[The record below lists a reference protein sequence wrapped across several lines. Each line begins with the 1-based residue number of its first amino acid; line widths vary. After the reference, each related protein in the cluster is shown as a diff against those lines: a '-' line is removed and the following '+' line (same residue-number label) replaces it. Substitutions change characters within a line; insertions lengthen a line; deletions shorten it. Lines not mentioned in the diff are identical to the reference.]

1 METGAKR
8 MLVKTD
14 GSVLQLV
21 YLCKMKA
28 DWSALYEDTGKGNT
42 REEGEESFYPKR
54 FYGLLNK

>member
-1 METGAKR
+1 MEIAAER
-8 MLVKTD
+8 MLVKTE

-28 DWSALYEDTGKGNT
+28 DCSALYEDTGKGNA

-54 FYGLLNK
+54 FSFLLNK